1 MMQVTKLKSSGAW
14 QVSALVTNGH
24 DNWLEIRTYYGIG
37 DREAQ
42 ARYCN
47 TILSLGWWLAE

>member
-1 MMQVTKLKSSGAW
+1 MNVKQMPNTGAW

-24 DNWLEIRTYYGIG
+24 DSWLEIRTFYGIG
-37 DREAQ
+37 SREAE